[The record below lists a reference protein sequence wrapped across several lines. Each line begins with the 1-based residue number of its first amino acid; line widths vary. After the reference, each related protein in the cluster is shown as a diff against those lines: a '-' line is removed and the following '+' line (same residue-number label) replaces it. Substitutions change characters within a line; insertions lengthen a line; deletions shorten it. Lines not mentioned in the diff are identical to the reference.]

1 MKGVKRIILGCVA
14 LLWYIATGTSSAL
27 SYSGLQHFTPTITA
41 ENGSCIQQ
49 VETPLERTMKVI
61 YLNGKAD
68 LSQTVGQGE
77 TQQGNNG
84 RVYLTSEADCPATS
98 GTATAQITSNSH
110 HQQYTPHM
118 GTDYYVYALR
128 KILR

>member
-14 LLWYIATGTSSAL
+14 LLWYIATGTSSIL
-27 SYSGLQHFTPTITA
+27 SFSGLQHFTPTNPTDD
-41 ENGSCIQQ
+41 NSCIQQ

-68 LSQTVGQGE
+68 LNQTVGQGE

-84 RVYLTSEADCPATS
+84 RLYLASEADCPATS
-98 GTATAQITSNSH
+98 GTATDKISSNSH
-110 HQQYTPHM
+110 HQQFNRPL
-118 GTDYYVYALR
+118 GTDYYVYTLR